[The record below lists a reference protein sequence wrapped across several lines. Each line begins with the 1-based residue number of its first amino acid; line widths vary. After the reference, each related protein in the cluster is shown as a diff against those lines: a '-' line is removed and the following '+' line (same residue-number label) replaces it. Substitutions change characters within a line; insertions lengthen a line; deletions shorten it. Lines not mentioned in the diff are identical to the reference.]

1 MKRFTVTLAFGML
14 ISALTVGFL
23 VRPAMAQAFSPQS
36 NCGKWIIIPSPN
48 PGMFNSLLG
57 VAAIS
62 SSDVWAVG
70 RSQGSNGIDQTDR
83 KSVV

>member
-36 NCGKWIIIPSPN
+36 NCGKWKIVSSPTVDGILNGVTTVPSRN
-48 PGMFNSLLG
+48 
-57 VAAIS
+57 V
-62 SSDVWAVG
+62 VWAVG
-70 RSQGSNGIDQTDR
+70 ATLGGQTLTESYCR
-83 KSVV
+83 KK